1 MCKAS
6 TMKVAVVTYFHD
18 NLTGFMDFSYRVAAL
33 GTIADV
39 DLYCR
44 YSVRQRQEFATSRFD
59 EIVVLPRFKG
69 LLSQLDYF
77 MRVTRLIRKK
87 AYDLVVMLGS
97 QGSAFVPALPRTAR
111 IALYWNE
118 HPSHFFGPSRLRPMR
133 PIRKILRGLCYAGAK
148 KADLVMPIGE
158 AHRQDLLAHGVEAQK
173 TQLIQMGVSDAFRPI
188 TTGGEPAVNGRVRFV
203 YAGSVEPDR
212 GRDIMLDAFCSAQ
225 DKGLPV
231 HLTIVGAVEAQRQYC
246 QDFIRQR
253 GAENTITV
261 LGRVSGAEVIGHLRD
276 KDFGICIWADKEYY
290 RFNPPTKLFEYQVA
304 GLPVLA
310 NTIATHTH
318 FIDNGE
324 NGVIFEYDSQ
334 SLLQALAQITRHP
347 EKIAHLKTRS
357 LSRSEHYLWRN
368 IEPEFLRQIE
378 AATAGDRP

>member
-1 MCKAS
+1 
-6 TMKVAVVTYFHD
+6 MKIAVVTYFHD

-33 GTIADV
+33 GTISDV

-44 YSVRQRQEFATSRFD
+44 YSVRHRQEFSNSSFN
-59 EIVVLPRFKG
+59 EVVVQPRFKG
-69 LLSQLDYF
+69 LPSQLDYF
-77 MRVTRLIRKK
+77 TRVTSLIRKK
-87 AYDLVVMLGS
+87 TYDLVVMLGS
-97 QGSAFVPALPRTAR
+97 QGSPFILALPKKAR

-133 PIRKILRGLCYAGAK
+133 PFRKILRGLCYSGAK

-158 AHRQDLLAHGVEAQK
+158 AHRQDLLAHGVSEQK
-173 TQLIQMGVSDAFRPI
+173 TRLIQMGVSDAFRPV
-188 TTGGEPAVNGRVRFV
+188 TAAGDEPNGKVHFV
-203 YAGSVEPDR
+203 YAGSVEQDR
-212 GRDIMLDAFCSAQ
+212 GRDVMLEGFCAAR

-246 QDFIRQR
+246 LDFIKSR

-261 LGRVSGAEVIGHLRD
+261 LGRVSGAEVIGHLHG

-310 NTIATHTH
+310 NNISTHTH

-334 SLLQALAQITRHP
+334 SLLEALIRITQNQ
-347 EKIAHLKTRS
+347 EKIGRLKTRS
-357 LSRSEHYLWRN
+357 LSNSEQYLWKN
-368 IEPEFLRQIE
+368 IEPEFLRRIQTT
-378 AATAGDRP
+378 AAGSRP